1 MPWTWTWTWTLTL
14 TSSRIDLFAHLGL
27 VRYADDFVVMARWL
41 GPRIRQWLEKKL
53 EEDLVSFSCASI
65 QTTVYD
71 NVHDH
76 VDVHVRTGYFLTA
89 PGFFARMDSRPERI
103 PSIFEEKPSQSSFES
118 FSPASLRPVI
128 FPHRE
133 ASASDLA

>member
-1 MPWTWTWTWTLTL
+1 MPWTLTLTL

-41 GPRIRQWLEKKL
+41 GPRIRQGLEKKL

-65 QTTVYD
+65 QPTVYD

-89 PGFFARMDSRPERI
+89 PWS
-103 PSIFEEKPSQSSFES
+103 
-118 FSPASLRPVI
+118 VN
-128 FPHRE
+128 
-133 ASASDLA
+133 